1 MENLL
6 TIVIPTY
13 NRKERLA
20 RTLKLLENQTY
31 KNFNLVIL
39 DNNSDYKISDLLKNY
54 SGNFLQKI
62 ELVSNKFNIGMTGNI
77 CNSFLHVK
85 TKWLWI
91 LADDDI
97 VHSTAVE
104 IIYDNI
110 VDNNSYILH
119 FSPYNENDEN
129 DLDQKIYTLP
139 EYIEFFNKYGNN
151 KSNYLKM
158 KNYSIFL
165 SSYIFN
171 MDKCSQYAHYAFEYS
186 YTNIPSLVVVL
197 KILDDQKGC
206 LQWFNKK
213 FIDYDR
219 ANGDQWNTSEVTLG
233 LRTISDISF
242 SLTKKLNKDLVR
254 IIMFSFDKAIY
265 FSLNAKNQK
274 EFLKK
279 LYSDVYKYTLKN
291 YEKIIYMVAVIF
303 SNQKYF
309 FSNILKKIYN
319 FYLK

>member
-1 MENLL
+1 MEKLL

-20 RTLKLLENQTY
+20 RTLKLLENQTCG
-31 KNFNLVIL
+31 NFNLVIL
-39 DNNSDYKISDLLKNY
+39 DNNSNYKVSDLLKNY
-54 SGNFLQKI
+54 SENFLRKI
-62 ELVSNKFNIGMTGNI
+62 ELVSNKVNIGMVGNI
-77 CNSFLHVK
+77 CNSFLHAK

-104 IIYDNI
+104 IIYDSI
-110 VDNNSYILH
+110 VNNNSYILH
-119 FSPYNENDEN
+119 FSPYDENDEN

-139 EYIEFFNKYGNN
+139 EYIEFFNKHGNN
-151 KSNYLKM
+151 RSNYYKM

-165 SSYIFN
+165 SSYVFN
-171 MDKCSQYAHYAFEYS
+171 MDKCSQYVHYAFEYS
-186 YTNIPSLVVVL
+186 YTNIPSLVVIL
-197 KILDDQKGC
+197 KILDDQKGY

-242 SLTKKLNKDLVR
+242 SLTKKLKKDLVR
-254 IIMFSFDKAIY
+254 IMMFSFDKAIY
-265 FSLNAKNQK
+265 FSLGAKNQK

-279 LYSDVYKYTLKN
+279 LYNDVYKYTLKIH
-291 YEKIIYMVAVIF
+291 EKIIYKFAVLL
-303 SNQKYF
+303 SNWSNF
-309 FSNILKKIYN
+309 FSNILIFLRKY
-319 FYLK
+319 F